1 MSKKMIEC
9 LACHGRGWFV
19 TSIGSINECAKCGTA
34 GRIPDRRKPSEIEDA
49 LRAEVERLNGRF
61 DTANQVIAHRENEC
75 AMLRAEVAALQAK
88 RICHC
93 GATVEEIVIG
103 GVTYRTN
110 ASSTNAKLMAEVE
123 RLQAEL
129 AKYTEPLTKDQC
141 SETLRISLAP
151 FIGPATLR
159 VLDAAIRRVRG
170 AE

>member
-75 AMLRAEVAALQAK
+75 AMLRAEVAALQAD
-88 RICHC
+88 C
-93 GATVEEIVIG
+93 
-103 GVTYRTN
+103 RTLE
-110 ASSTNAKLMAEVE
+110 TAKADAEALAMSYEGTAE

-129 AKYTEPLTKDQC
+129 AKYTEPLTDEQIVAIEK
-141 SETLRISLAP
+141 
-151 FIGPATLR
+151 ATAHLPR
-159 VLDAAIRRVRG
+159 FGNRSDWWDTRDAAIRRVRRG
-170 AE
+170 E